1 MGGESE
7 SRSHRGPRELAA
19 KAWPCSERQGIRSDA
34 RGGWGTVNAGNWRW
48 GNCRG
53 RELEW
58 REPGPGWWRGTLS
71 RGCGGGGWFEWGMAE
86 KGGRVAEGV
95 GRVLDRSCS
104 ANYNRCTRVL
114 AAPGGVAGWRSVAT
128 SAPGWRECLVGPLA
142 LEDWSCFRT
151 GWASALVWLEDWL
164 GLRIV
169 GGRLD
174 GSGWRWLV
182 GSLRRHLAGENGSG
196 RGSAVSSGM
205 SEFGEVGEA

>member
-1 MGGESE
+1 MRVDRTEVRESWQPRLGLVQRDKGFAVTPGEAGELSM
-7 SRSHRGPRELAA
+7 RGTGA
-19 KAWPCSERQGIRSDA
+19 G
-34 RGGWGTVNAGNWRW
+34 GTVAVGNWN
-48 GNCRG
+48 GANLG
-53 RELEW
+53 RA
-58 REPGPGWWRGTLS
+58 GGGGTLS

-95 GRVLDRSCS
+95 GRVLDRSCG

-169 GGRLD
+169 GGRLN
-174 GSGWRWLV
+174 GSGWRWLA
-182 GSLRRHLAGENGSG
+182 GSLRGHLAGENGSG

>member
-1 MGGESE
+1 VGVDRTEVRESWQPRLGPVQRDKGFAVTLGEAGELSMRGTGAGGT
-7 SRSHRGPRELAA
+7 
-19 KAWPCSERQGIRSDA
+19 DA
-34 RGGWGTVNAGNWRW
+34 VGNWN
-48 GNCRG
+48 GANLG
-53 RELEW
+53 RA
-58 REPGPGWWRGTLS
+58 GGGGTLS

-95 GRVLDRSCS
+95 GRVLDRPCG

-128 SAPGWRECLVGPLA
+128 SAPGRRECLVRPLA

-151 GWASALVWLEDWL
+151 GHDATGLVWLKDCW
-164 GLRIV
+164 
-169 GGRLD
+169 GRLD

-182 GSLRRHLAGENGSG
+182 GSLRRHLAGEHGSG
-196 RGSAVSSGM
+196 RGSAVLSGM